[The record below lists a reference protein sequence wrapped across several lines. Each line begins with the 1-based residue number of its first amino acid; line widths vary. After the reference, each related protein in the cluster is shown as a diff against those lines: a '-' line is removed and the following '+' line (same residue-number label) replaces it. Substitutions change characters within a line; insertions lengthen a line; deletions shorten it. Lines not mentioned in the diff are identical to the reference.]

1 MIAKEDAMFKE
12 SIAEVVKA
20 VRAKYGLSQ
29 RSFATLLGIGEA
41 TMVRYEQGAVPS
53 RANANLILAA
63 EDPHFMKGCIE
74 RNGSLLS
81 ERQRSRA
88 EEYIYAVVSLDD
100 TEAEGGN
107 KMDEM
112 YRITLRQEVLNE
124 QAADIVCRLIRY
136 LSDEGI
142 APDDTQNPFVVLMN
156 QLFEI
161 KSLIISMESRNDKTL
176 DEIAG
181 YLKYVSQYVESIVD
195 KRRVA

>member
-1 MIAKEDAMFKE
+1 
-12 SIAEVVKA
+12 
-20 VRAKYGLSQ
+20 
-29 RSFATLLGIGEA
+29 
-41 TMVRYEQGAVPS
+41 MVRYEQGAVPS

>member
-1 MIAKEDAMFKE
+1 MIAKGDAMFKE

-20 VRAKYGLSQ
+20 IRAKYGLSQ

-100 TEAEGGN
+100 TVEEGGN
-107 KMDEM
+107 KMDEA
-112 YRITLRQEVLNE
+112 YELTLRQEVLGERCANLIGE
-124 QAADIVCRLIRY
+124 IIRLQMSDVAHGGKGNLFQGLCAQLSRLKPTIADSSNRDWAKLER
-136 LSDEGI
+136 
-142 APDDTQNPFVVLMN
+142 
-156 QLFEI
+156 
-161 KSLIISMESRNDKTL
+161 
-176 DEIAG
+176 IAG
-181 YLKYVSQYVESIVD
+181 YLDCAEGMLSYRDVE
-195 KRRVA
+195 VA